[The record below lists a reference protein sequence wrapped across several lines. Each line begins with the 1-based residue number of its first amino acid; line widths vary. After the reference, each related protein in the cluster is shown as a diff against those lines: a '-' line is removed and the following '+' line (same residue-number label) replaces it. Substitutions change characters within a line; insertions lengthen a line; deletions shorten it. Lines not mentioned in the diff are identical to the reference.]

1 MSNMHSKIQA
11 ILRKAES
18 STHPEEAEAFW
29 KKAQELMK
37 KHQIE
42 ASVFHDDGTVTIQ
55 EGVTE
60 IRSNEYDDGTQAS
73 VKYDL
78 EEVVAVYFGCRVI
91 RVTWRKHSNKP
102 ALRCYL
108 RIFGLESAL
117 VVHQNM
123 FPFIWKQVNQLAAS
137 ASTTPAGQ
145 KRMVRDISRAL
156 ASRLWELRAERQ
168 REEQQAAAS
177 PTSSTALVVA
187 SDATLNAMLDA
198 KIQEEFPDLKE
209 RKPSKVQ
216 PPSQLALVLAKS
228 VSLDPQIG
236 A

>member
-42 ASVFHDDGTVTIQ
+42 ASVFHDDGT
-55 EGVTE
+55 
-60 IRSNEYDDGTQAS
+60 QAS

-91 RVTWRKHSNKP
+91 RITWRKHPNKS

-137 ASTTPAGQ
+137 ASVTPAGQ
-145 KRMVRDISRAL
+145 KKMVRDVSRAL
-156 ASRLWELRAERQ
+156 ASRLWELHAERQ
-168 REEQQAAAS
+168 REEQQAAVS

-216 PPSQLALVLAKS
+216 PPSQLARVLAKS